1 MTSIIDEYY
10 EKIRQEKEYAANL
23 FKAQK
28 DVEKML
34 DDYTMTL
41 GVLEQ
46 KPEQQLLYNEYSGS
60 DRVLEYALQ
69 NLNRSLALGKLDPD
83 TPNITSLP
91 LESVMEIIDKKT
103 SEVQKKTAF
112 RVLQRYFKNTKMQDA
127 ET

>member
-41 GVLEQ
+41 GVLEL

>member
-60 DRVLEYALQ
+60 DRVLEYAL
-69 NLNRSLALGKLDPD
+69 
-83 TPNITSLP
+83 
-91 LESVMEIIDKKT
+91 
-103 SEVQKKTAF
+103 
-112 RVLQRYFKNTKMQDA
+112 
-127 ET
+127 